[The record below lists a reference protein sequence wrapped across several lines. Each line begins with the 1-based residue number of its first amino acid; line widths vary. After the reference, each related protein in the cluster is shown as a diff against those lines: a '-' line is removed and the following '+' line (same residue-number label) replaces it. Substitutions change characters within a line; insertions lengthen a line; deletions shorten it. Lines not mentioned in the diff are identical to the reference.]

1 VRVPDEVARLCA
13 DIGRVPGV
21 VGVALGGSQA
31 AGTARPDSDWDL
43 GVYYRASGQALDPND
58 VRELG
63 YAGEVTELGAW
74 GPIVNG
80 GGWLTVDGVS
90 VDVLFRDLD
99 LVEHW
104 REEAD
109 EGRFE
114 VLDQHGYLVGAPT
127 YILAGELAI
136 GQPLIGEIPGAEFS
150 EALATSAPRYWRGRG
165 RVSLMFAQGYAR
177 SRECVCC
184 LGMLSSAILCAA
196 HAQLTQ
202 RREWSLN
209 EKRLVERA
217 GLDDTERLLACR
229 IRPADLPRAVEQVGA
244 AISLDPLPTR

>member
-1 VRVPDEVARLCA
+1 M
-13 DIGRVPGV
+13 
-21 VGVALGGSQA
+21 
-31 AGTARPDSDWDL
+31 
-43 GVYYRASGQALDPND
+43 DPND

-63 YAGEVTELGAW
+63 YEGEVTEPGAW

-80 GGWLTVDGVS
+80 GGWLTLDGIA

-104 REEAD
+104 LKESN

-127 YILAGELAI
+127 YILAGELALCQAL
-136 GQPLIGEIPGAEFS
+136 GGEIPQVEFS
-150 EALATSAPRYWRGRG
+150 EALARSAPGYWRGRG

-177 SRECVCC
+177 SDESVCC
-184 LGMLSSAILCAA
+184 LGMLTNAILCAA
-196 HAQLTQ
+196 HARLTQ
-202 RREWSLN
+202 RRQWVLN

-217 GLDDTERLLACR
+217 ELQHVERLLTGE
-229 IRPADLPRAVEQVGA
+229 ILPPDLPQTVAQVSATIGLAPMRA
-244 AISLDPLPTR
+244 R